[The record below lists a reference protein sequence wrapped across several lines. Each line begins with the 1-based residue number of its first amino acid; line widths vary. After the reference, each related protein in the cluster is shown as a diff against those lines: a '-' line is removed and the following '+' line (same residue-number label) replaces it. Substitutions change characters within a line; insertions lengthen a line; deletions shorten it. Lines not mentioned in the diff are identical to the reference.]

1 MTQHDLNARLQ
12 PVFEWIDRQREAAIA
27 DLQRYCRQPSIAA
40 QGVGM
45 EEMAAI
51 VAADLRAMGAETAL
65 VATSGYPVAVGRLEG
80 ESSRRVMIYNHYDVQ
95 PPEPL
100 EEWRFQPFDA
110 TIDDGV
116 LYARGVAD
124 NKGNVVAR
132 MWAARAWLAVHGTLP
147 CGVTFVFEGEEEVGS
162 PHLGEFAAA
171 NRALLEADACLWEA
185 GYREPNGSLAL
196 YAGLKGMLYV
206 ELRARTVAYD
216 LHSGNANLAPNAAW
230 RLVEALKSLRDEQG
244 RVLIPHFY
252 DDVRQPTERDMEL
265 MRKMPIDVPALLSNW
280 GVERLLGPSQDPVA
294 LTVQSLFEPTCNI
307 AGIWGGY
314 SGPGTKTVLPASAG
328 CKIDFRLVP
337 DQDPERIL
345 DSLRTHLSENG
356 FPDIEVVVMEGTEW
370 PAQSPV
376 ETPLMEAMARA
387 ARLVYGIEPRVMP
400 RIAGTGPMEQLCQ
413 RYGLPAVGGA
423 GVGNANSRVHAPN
436 ENVRLDDFVLGIKHV
451 AAILG
456 EFATG
461 L

>member
-1 MTQHDLNARLQ
+1 MPDLE
-12 PVFEWIDRQREAAIA
+12 PVFAWIDAQREAAIA

-51 VAADLRAMGAETAL
+51 VAADLRELGAETVL
-65 VATSGYPVAVGRLEG
+65 VATGGYPVAVGRLNG
-80 ESSRRVMIYNHYDVQ
+80 DSPRRVMIYNHYDVQ

-100 EEWRFQPFDA
+100 EEWRTPPFEA
-110 TIDDGV
+110 AIQDGV

-132 MWAARAWLAVHGTLP
+132 MWAARAWLAVHRSLP

-162 PHLGEFAAA
+162 PHLGDFAAA
-171 NRALLEADACLWEA
+171 NRALLQADACLWEA

-206 ELRARTVAYD
+206 ELRSRTVAYD

-230 RLVEALKSLRDEQG
+230 RLVQTLHSLRDEQG
-244 RVLIPHFY
+244 RVLIPGFY
-252 DDVRQPTERDMEL
+252 EDVRPPSERDLEL
-265 MRKMPIDVPALLSNW
+265 MRQSPIDAQATMKAW
-280 GVERLLGPSQDPVA
+280 GVDRLLGPSQDPVD

-314 SGPGTKTVLPASAG
+314 SGPGTKTVLPATAG
-328 CKIDFRLVP
+328 AKIDFRLVP
-337 DQDPERIL
+337 DQDPDLIL
-345 DSLRTHLSENG
+345 ASLRSYLADKG
-356 FPDIEVVVMEGTEW
+356 FSDVEVVAMEGTEW

-376 ETPLMEAMARA
+376 ETPLMEALARA
-387 ARLVYGIEPRVMP
+387 ARTVYGKEPRIVP

-423 GVGNANSRVHAPN
+423 GVGNSNSRVHAPN
-436 ENVRLDDFVLGIKHV
+436 ENVRLEDFVLGIKHV
-451 AAILG
+451 AAMLA
-456 EFATG
+456 EFAS
-461 L
+461 LEDK

>member
-1 MTQHDLNARLQ
+1 MPSPHLEPLFA
-12 PVFEWIDRQREAAIA
+12 WIDSQREAAIA

-51 VAADLRAMGAETAL
+51 VAADLRDLGADTTLVPTA
-65 VATSGYPVAVGRLEG
+65 GHPVAVGRLDG
-80 ESSRRVMIYNHYDVQ
+80 DSPRRVMIYNHYDVQ

-100 EEWRFQPFDA
+100 EEWRTPPFEA
-110 TIDDGV
+110 AIEDGV

-132 MWAARAWLAVHGTLP
+132 MWAARAWLAVRGSLP

-162 PHLGEFAAA
+162 PHLAEFAAA
-171 NRALLEADACLWEA
+171 NRQLLEADACLWEA
-185 GYREPNGSLAL
+185 GYRDPNGAMVL
-196 YAGLKGMLYV
+196 YAGVKGMLYV
-206 ELRARTVAYD
+206 ELRSRTVAYD

-230 RLVEALKSLRDEQG
+230 SLVRALNSLRDEQG
-244 RVLIPHFY
+244 RVLIPGFY
-252 DDVRQPTERDMEL
+252 DDVRRPTEREL
-265 MRKMPIDVPALLSNW
+265 ELVRRSPMDVEGTRQLW
-280 GVERLLGPSQDPVA
+280 GVDRLLGPSQDAVD

-314 SGPGTKTVLPASAG
+314 SGPGTKTVLPATAG
-328 CKIDFRLVP
+328 AKIDFRLVP

-345 DSLRTHLSENG
+345 ASLQSYLADKGFSEV
-356 FPDIEVVVMEGTEW
+356 EVVAFEGTEW

-376 ETPLMEAMARA
+376 ETPLMEAQARA
-387 ARLVYGIEPRVMP
+387 ARTVYGLEPRIVP
-400 RIAGTGPMEQLCQ
+400 RLAGTGPMEQLCQ

-436 ENVRLDDFVLGIKHV
+436 ENVRLEDFVLSIKHV
-451 AAILG
+451 AAML
-456 EFATG
+456 EEYAS
-461 L
+461 LEDA

>member
-1 MTQHDLNARLQ
+1 MSHLE
-12 PVFEWIDRQREAAIA
+12 PVFAWIDSQREAAIA

-51 VAADLRAMGAETAL
+51 VAADLRDLGAETTL
-65 VATSGYPVAVGRLEG
+65 VPTAGYPVAVGRLNG
-80 ESSRRVMIYNHYDVQ
+80 DSPRRVMIYNHYDVQ

-100 EEWRFQPFDA
+100 EEWHTPPFEA
-110 TIDDGV
+110 AIQDGV

-132 MWAARAWLAVHGTLP
+132 MWAARAWLAVHGSLP

-162 PHLGEFAAA
+162 PHLAEFAAA

-185 GYREPNGSLAL
+185 GYRDPNGSLVL
-196 YAGLKGMLYV
+196 YAGVKGMLYV
-206 ELRARTVAYD
+206 ELRSRTVAYD

-230 RLVEALKSLRDEQG
+230 SLVRALNSLRDAQG
-244 RVLIPHFY
+244 RVLIPGFY
-252 DDVRQPTERDMEL
+252 DDVRPPSEREL
-265 MRKMPIDVPALLSNW
+265 ELIGRSPMDVEATLQMW
-280 GVERLLGPSQDPVA
+280 GVDRLLGPSQDPVD

-314 SGPGTKTVLPASAG
+314 SGPGTKTVLPSMAG
-328 CKIDFRLVP
+328 AKIDFRLVP

-345 DSLRTHLSENG
+345 ASLQSYLAGKG
-356 FPDIEVVVMEGTEW
+356 FSDVEVVALEGTEW

-376 ETPLMEAMARA
+376 ETPLMEAQIRA
-387 ARLVYGIEPRVMP
+387 GRTVYGLEPRVVP
-400 RIAGTGPMEQLCQ
+400 RLAGTGPMEQLCQ
-413 RYGLPAVGGA
+413 RYHLPAVGGA
-423 GVGNANSRVHAPN
+423 GVGNSNSRVHAPN
-436 ENVRLDDFVLGIKHV
+436 ENVRLEDFVLGIKHV
-451 AAILG
+451 AAMLA
-456 EFATG
+456 EFAA
-461 L
+461 LEDA

>member
-1 MTQHDLNARLQ
+1 MSDLES
-12 PVFEWIDRQREAAIA
+12 VFAWIDAHQEAAIA

-40 QGVGM
+40 QGAGM

-51 VAADLRAMGAETAL
+51 VAADLRDLGAETTL
-65 VATSGYPVAVGRLEG
+65 VATPGYPVAVGRLDG
-80 ESSRRVMIYNHYDVQ
+80 DSPRRVMVYNHYDVQ

-100 EEWRFQPFDA
+100 EEWRTPPFEA
-110 TIDDGV
+110 AIQDGV

-132 MWAARAWLAVHGTLP
+132 MWAARAWLAVRGSLP
-147 CGVTFVFEGEEEVGS
+147 CGVTFVFEGEEEIGS
-162 PHLGEFAAA
+162 PHLGDFAAA
-171 NRALLEADACLWEA
+171 NRALLAADACLWEA

-230 RLVEALKSLRDEQG
+230 RLVQALHSLRDEGG
-244 RVLIPHFY
+244 RVLVPGFY
-252 DDVRQPTERDMEL
+252 DSVRPPSERDLEL
-265 MRKMPIDVPALLSNW
+265 IRQAPMDAEATKQAW
-280 GVERLLGPSQDPVA
+280 GVDRLLGPSQDPVD

-328 CKIDFRLVP
+328 AKIDFRLVP

-345 DSLRTHLSENG
+345 VSLRSYLAGKG
-356 FPDIEVVVMEGTEW
+356 FSDVEVVALEGTEW

-376 ETPLMEAMARA
+376 ETPLMEALVRA
-387 ARLVYGIEPRVMP
+387 ARTVYGSEPRIVTRM
-400 RIAGTGPMEQLCQ
+400 AGTGPMEQLCQ
-413 RYGLPAVGGA
+413 RHGLPAVGGA
-423 GVGNANSRVHAPN
+423 GVGNAGSRVHAPN
-436 ENVRLDDFVLGIKHV
+436 ENVRLEDFVLGIKHV
-451 AAILG
+451 AAMLA
-456 EFATG
+456 EFAS
-461 L
+461 LEDY